1 MEDGRKERMDID
13 PSPGTSGD
21 LENRSDESSTQAT
34 KSLSGACSNLGE
46 QQGPPRAAS
55 VDMADDLGSSVM
67 NGVSAASS
75 DTASVSNQESTATSV
90 STMSCAQ
97 TSPPT
102 SGFVTGYTSE
112 GEVAGPSLLPSVDD
126 QVAKVMALHAR
137 PLVERQEGYLL
148 SNSWLARVLART
160 SDNIKHPEQFDKTA
174 LEGEIGPVDNSDL
187 VAEGILPLKL
197 IILLHVL
204 ILTYHRVCR

>member
-34 KSLSGACSNLGE
+34 KSLPGAYSNLGE
-46 QQGPPRAAS
+46 QQGPPRATS

-148 SNSWLARVLART
+148 STSWLARVLART
-160 SDNIKHPEQFDKTA
+160 SDNIKHPGQFDKTA

-187 VAEGILPLKL
+187 VAEGMLPLKL

>member
-1 MEDGRKERMDID
+1 MDID

-21 LENRSDESSTQAT
+21 LENRSDESSTRAT
-34 KSLSGACSNLGE
+34 KPLLGARSNLGE
-46 QQGPPRAAS
+46 QQRPPRATS
-55 VDMADDLGSSVM
+55 VDMADDRGSVM

-102 SGFVTGYTSE
+102 SGFVTGHASE
-112 GEVAGPSLLPSVDD
+112 GEAAGLSLLPSVDD
-126 QVAKVMALHAR
+126 QVAKVMALHTR

-148 SNSWLARVLART
+148 STSWLARVLART

-187 VAEGILPLKL
+187 VAEGMLLLKL

-204 ILTYHRVCR
+204 ILTCHRVCR